1 MNFNKLFIKIERFII
16 LLFEIKSYD
25 YFAIEIIDVYPLH
38 RKATK
43 RLPNRFT
50 RLYYYFA

>member
-16 LLFEIKSYD
+16 LLFEIKSCD

-43 RLPNRFT
+43 RLPNRFI